1 MKNKVLY
8 DIINEFLD
16 KGKSSETFVSELLEN
31 MCGGTCE
38 KATKEEDKIK
48 HIDIWW
54 NSPKKGRIGIDV
66 KGIKKNHRKDED
78 FDDSIHWIE
87 IMGVTG
93 YKGWIYGEMD
103 YIAFLTKDKVLF
115 VKPNDI
121 YGKILIN
128 IAGKPLSN
136 KCPSDFYVPYRRYGR
151 MDIVV
156 KVPTLD
162 LMEIAQFILEYNL
175 EK

>member
-8 DIINEFLD
+8 DIFNEFLD

-103 YIAFLTKDKVLF
+103 YI
-115 VKPNDI
+115 
-121 YGKILIN
+121 IN

-156 KVPTLD
+156 KVPTSD